1 MKKFIKKIA
10 SKLLSEELAA
20 YDNRVN
26 ELTQDRDIVVSQCRE
41 LNGQIRSLTAERDKY
56 KERMAASLKYVLP
69 NGVVAKIISVLPNP
83 NEVADKMG
91 KYLDG
96 QNYIITGSSV
106 PLSDGE
112 KQNWF
117 FEVKFEKLEKI
128 SDVKIMLHVTL
139 RNDMGTARLE
149 IPAVVDH
156 LRSATLSVDT
166 WAWNL
171 WEAGLAVLP
180 DDLYGV
186 LYRANNDWTNVR
198 HELGL

>member
-1 MKKFIKKIA
+1 MKNFIKKIA
-10 SKLLSEELAA
+10 SKILSEELAA
-20 YDNRVN
+20 YENRVS
-26 ELTQDRDIVVSQCRE
+26 ELVQDRDNLIAQCGE
-41 LNGQIRSLTAERDKY
+41 LGAERDRY

-83 NEVADKMG
+83 NEVANKME
-91 KYLDG
+91 KSLAG
-96 QNYIITGSSV
+96 QDYIITGSSV

-139 RNDMGTARLE
+139 MNNRGSARLE

-156 LRSATLSVDT
+156 LSGATSSVDT
-166 WAWNL
+166 WVWNL

-186 LYRANNDWTNVR
+186 FYKAADAWNNVL
-198 HELGL
+198 HELAL

>member
-1 MKKFIKKIA
+1 MKKIIKKIA
-10 SKLLSEELAA
+10 SKILSKELTA
-20 YDNRVN
+20 YENRVN
-26 ELTQDRDIVVSQCRE
+26 ELTKDRDMLVSQCGE
-41 LNGQIRSLTAERDKY
+41 LNGQVRSLTVERNRY
-56 KERMAASLKYVLP
+56 KNRMAASLKCVLP

-83 NEVADKMG
+83 NEVADKMEKSLAG
-91 KYLDG
+91 KD
-96 QNYIITGSSV
+96 YIITGSSV

-139 RNDMGTARLE
+139 RNDMGTEHLE
-149 IPAVVDH
+149 IPAVIDH
-156 LRSATLSVDT
+156 LSSATSAVDT
-166 WAWNL
+166 WIWNL

-186 LYRANNDWTNVR
+186 FYRANKAWNKVM
-198 HELGL
+198 HELRL

>member
-10 SKLLSEELAA
+10 SKILSEELAV

-26 ELTQDRDIVVSQCRE
+26 ELTHDRDTLVSQCGE
-41 LNGQIRSLTAERDKY
+41 LNGQINSLTAERDRY
-56 KERMAASLKYVLP
+56 KKRMAASLKYVLP

-83 NEVADKMG
+83 NEVADKME
-91 KYLDG
+91 KSLAG
-96 QNYIITGSSV
+96 QDYIITGSSV
-106 PLSDGE
+106 PLSDGK

-128 SDVKIMLHVTL
+128 SNVKIMLHVTL
-139 RNDMGTARLE
+139 RNNMGTARLE

-156 LRSATLSVDT
+156 LSGDTSAVDT
-166 WAWNL
+166 WVWNL

-186 LYRANNDWTNVR
+186 LYRANNAWTNVM

>member
-10 SKLLSEELAA
+10 AKILSEELAA

-26 ELTQDRDIVVSQCRE
+26 ELTHDRDMLVTQCGE
-41 LNGQIRSLTAERDKY
+41 LNGQINSLTVERNRY
-56 KERMAASLKYVLP
+56 RNRMAASLKYVLP

-83 NEVADKMG
+83 NEVADKMEKSLAG
-91 KYLDG
+91 HD
-96 QNYIITGSSV
+96 YIIKGSSV

-139 RNDMGTARLE
+139 RNNMGTARLE

-156 LRSATLSVDT
+156 LSSATSAVDT
-166 WAWNL
+166 WVWNL

-186 LYRANNDWTNVR
+186 FYRANKTWNKVMQ
-198 HELGL
+198 ELML

>member
-10 SKLLSEELAA
+10 SKILSEELAA

-26 ELTQDRDIVVSQCRE
+26 ELSQDRDILVAQCGE
-41 LNGQIRSLTAERDKY
+41 LNGQIRFLTSERDRY

-83 NEVADKMG
+83 NEVADKME
-91 KYLDG
+91 KSLAG
-96 QNYIITGSSV
+96 QDYIITGTSV

-117 FEVKFEKLEKI
+117 FEVKFEKLKKI

-139 RNDMGTARLE
+139 RNNMGTAHLE

-156 LRSATLSVDT
+156 LSGATSDVNT
-166 WAWNL
+166 WVWNL

-186 LYRANNDWTNVR
+186 LYRANNAWTIVR

>member
-1 MKKFIKKIA
+1 MKNFIKKIA
-10 SKLLSEELAA
+10 SKILSKELAA
-20 YDNRVN
+20 YDNKVD
-26 ELTQDRDIVVSQCRE
+26 ELVRKRDVLVR
-41 LNGQIRSLTAERDKY
+41 LYGGLKDQINYLTAERDRY
-56 KERMAASLKYVLP
+56 KERMPASLKYILP

-83 NEVADKMG
+83 NEVANKME
-91 KYLDG
+91 KSLAG
-96 QNYIITGSSV
+96 QDYIITGTSV

-139 RNDMGTARLE
+139 RNNGGTAHLE

-156 LRSATLSVDT
+156 LSSATVSVDT
-166 WAWNL
+166 WVWNL
-171 WEAGLAVLP
+171 WEAGIAVLP

-186 LYRANNDWTNVR
+186 LYRFNNAWTNVR

>member
-10 SKLLSEELAA
+10 SKILREELAA

-26 ELTQDRDIVVSQCRE
+26 ELIQDRDTLVSQCGE
-41 LNGQIRSLTAERDKY
+41 LNGQINRLTAERDKY
-56 KERMAASLKYVLP
+56 KERIAASLKYVLP

-83 NEVADKMG
+83 NEVANKME
-91 KYLDG
+91 KSLAG
-96 QNYIITGSSV
+96 QDYIITGSSV

-117 FEVKFEKLEKI
+117 FEVKFERLEKI
-128 SDVKIMLHVTL
+128 SDVKIMLHITL
-139 RNDMGTARLE
+139 RNNMGASHLE

-156 LRSATLSVDT
+156 LSGATTAVDT
-166 WAWNL
+166 WVWNL

-186 LYRANNDWTNVR
+186 LYRANNVWAKIKND
-198 HELGL
+198 LAL

>member
-10 SKLLSEELAA
+10 SKILSEELAA
-20 YDNRVN
+20 YDSRVG
-26 ELTQDRDIVVSQCRE
+26 ELTQDRDTLVAQCGA
-41 LNGQIRSLTAERDKY
+41 LNGQIDSLTAERDRY

-83 NEVADKMG
+83 NEVANKAE
-91 KYLDG
+91 KILAG
-96 QNYIITGSSV
+96 QDYIITGSSV

-128 SDVKIMLHVTL
+128 SDVKIMLHITL
-139 RNDMGTARLE
+139 KNNLGMAHLE
-149 IPAVVDH
+149 IPAVADR
-156 LRSATLSVDT
+156 LIGSTASVDT
-166 WAWNL
+166 WVWNL
-171 WEAGLAVLP
+171 WEAGVAVLP

-186 LYRANNDWTNVR
+186 FYRANSAWTNVM
-198 HELGL
+198 HELRL

>member
-1 MKKFIKKIA
+1 MENFIKKIA
-10 SKLLSEELAA
+10 SKILSKELAA
-20 YDNRVN
+20 YDNRVK
-26 ELTQDRDIVVSQCRE
+26 ELTQDRDILVAQCGE
-41 LNGQIRSLTAERDKY
+41 LNGQIRSLTDERDKY

-83 NEVADKMG
+83 NEVGNKME
-91 KYLDG
+91 KSLPG
-96 QNYIITGSSV
+96 QDYIIKGSSV

-139 RNDMGTARLE
+139 RNNNGTARLE
-149 IPAVVDH
+149 IPAVLDH
-156 LRSATLSVDT
+156 LSSATTAVDT
-166 WAWNL
+166 WVWNL
-171 WEAGLAVLP
+171 WEAGLAVLH

-186 LYRANNDWTNVR
+186 LYKANSAWNNVM

>member
-1 MKKFIKKIA
+1 MKNFIKKIA
-10 SKLLSEELAA
+10 SKILSAELAA

-26 ELTQDRDIVVSQCRE
+26 EITQDRDALVSQCGE
-41 LNGQIRSLTAERDKY
+41 LNGQIKRLTVERNRY
-56 KERMAASLKYVLP
+56 KNRIAASLKYVLP

-83 NEVADKMG
+83 NEVADKMEKSLAG
-91 KYLDG
+91 RD
-96 QNYIITGSSV
+96 YIIKGSSV
-106 PLSDGE
+106 PLSHGGI
-112 KQNWF
+112 QNWF

-139 RNDMGTARLE
+139 RNNMGTAHLG
-149 IPAVVDH
+149 IPAVIDH
-156 LRSATLSVDT
+156 LGSATTTVDT
-166 WAWNL
+166 WVWNL

-186 LYRANNDWTNVR
+186 LYRANSAWTNVM